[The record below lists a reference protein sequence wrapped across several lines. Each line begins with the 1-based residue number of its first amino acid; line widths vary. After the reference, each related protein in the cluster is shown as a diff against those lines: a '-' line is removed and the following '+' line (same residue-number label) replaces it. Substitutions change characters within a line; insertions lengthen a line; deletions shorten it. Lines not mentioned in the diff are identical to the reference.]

1 MNPQKRFRETTYR
14 KRLRVENFT
23 NTIEI
28 SVKNLHSKKIR
39 LSLFTNNYLTTKP
52 MRRKVTLKQIAKE
65 LDVSIST
72 VSKSLRDSPEI
83 SEDTRLK
90 VQAFA
95 KLYNYKPNLIAL
107 SLKNKKTKT
116 IGIIIPEIVHHF
128 FATVI
133 SGIEHVANENGY
145 NVIVT
150 LSDESFDK
158 EVINMEMLAN
168 GSIDGFIMS
177 LSKETQHKK
186 DFHHITEVI
195 NQGMPVVMFDRVTN
209 DILCDKVII
218 DDNLAAYEAV
228 QSLIDNGFKKIALIT
243 TVDYVSVGKLRTDGY
258 IKALKTNNIEINPE
272 LIIKIEDIDNCEFQI
287 EELVS
292 NKELDAIFAVN
303 ELFAVTA
310 IKAAKKTNMK
320 VPEDISI
327 IGFTDGIISK
337 YSSPSITT
345 VSQNGIKMGGKAAKM
360 LIDRLEAEQ
369 EDDEHYKTEV
379 IETHLVVRESTPTL

>member
-1 MNPQKRFRETTYR
+1 MK
-14 KRLRVENFT
+14 
-23 NTIEI
+23 
-28 SVKNLHSKKIR
+28 
-39 LSLFTNNYLTTKP
+39 
-52 MRRKVTLKQIAKE
+52 RKVTLKQIAKE

-72 VSKSLRDSPEI
+72 VSKSLKDSPEI

-95 KLYNYKPNLIAL
+95 KLYNYKPNNIAL

-133 SGIEHVANENGY
+133 SGVENVANEHGY
-145 NVIVT
+145 NVIVC

-177 LSKETQHKK
+177 LSKETQQKK

-209 DILCDKVII
+209 DIHCDKVII
-218 DDNLAAYEAV
+218 DDNLAAFQAV
-228 QSLIDNGFKKIALIT
+228 QTLIDKGMKKIALIT

-258 IKALKTNNIEINPE
+258 LKALKTNDIKIDDQ
-272 LIIKIEDIDNCEFQI
+272 IILKIEDIDNCEGLI
-287 EELVS
+287 ENLI
-292 NKELDAIFAVN
+292 KTQKIDAVFAVN

-310 IKAAKKTNMK
+310 IKSALKMGLKI
-320 VPEDISI
+320 PEDISVV
-327 IGFTDGIISK
+327 GFTDGIISK

-360 LIDRLEAEQ
+360 LIDRLESED
-369 EDDEHYKTEV
+369 EDDEHYRTEI
-379 IETHLVVRESTPTL
+379 IETHLVERESTPTL

>member
-1 MNPQKRFRETTYR
+1 MK
-14 KRLRVENFT
+14 
-23 NTIEI
+23 
-28 SVKNLHSKKIR
+28 
-39 LSLFTNNYLTTKP
+39 
-52 MRRKVTLKQIAKE
+52 RKVTLKQIAKE

-72 VSKSLRDSPEI
+72 VSKSLRDSSEI

-133 SGIEHVANENGY
+133 SGIEHVANERGY
-145 NVIVT
+145 NVIVC

-177 LSKETQHKK
+177 LSKETQQRK
-186 DFHHITEVI
+186 DFHHISEVI

-209 DILCDKVII
+209 DVLCDKVII
-218 DDNLAAYEAV
+218 DDNLAAYQAV
-228 QSLIDNGFKKIALIT
+228 ESLINNGFKKIGLIT
-243 TVDYVSVGKLRTDGY
+243 TVDYVSVGKLRTEGY
-258 IKALKTNNIEINPE
+258 VKALLSNGIPINTDF
-272 LIIKIEDIDNCEFQI
+272 IVKIEDIDNCSNQI
-287 EELVS
+287 EELLTK
-292 NKELDAIFAVN
+292 NDLDSVFAVN

-310 IKAAKKTNMK
+310 IKTAKRLQMK
-320 VPEDISI
+320 VPEDVAI
-327 IGFTDGIISK
+327 IGFTDGIISN

-345 VSQNGIKMGGKAAKM
+345 VSQNGIKMGNKAAQM
-360 LIDRLEAEQ
+360 LIERLESEDEENEQ
-369 EDDEHYKTEV
+369 YITEV
-379 IETHLVVRESTPTL
+379 IETHLVQRESTPTLK

>member
-1 MNPQKRFRETTYR
+1 MK
-14 KRLRVENFT
+14 
-23 NTIEI
+23 
-28 SVKNLHSKKIR
+28 
-39 LSLFTNNYLTTKP
+39 
-52 MRRKVTLKQIAKE
+52 RKVTLKQIAKE

-83 SEDTRLK
+83 SEDTRQK

-107 SLKNKKTKT
+107 SLKNRKTKT

-177 LSKETQHKK
+177 LSKETQFRK
-186 DFHHITEVI
+186 DFHHISEVI

-218 DDNLAAYEAV
+218 DDNLAAFEAV
-228 QSLIDNGFKKIALIT
+228 QSLINNGFKNIALIS

-258 IKALKTNNIEINPE
+258 LKALKNNNIEVDSN
-272 LIIKIEDIDNCEFQI
+272 LILKIEDIENCTKQIQELIRDNKI
-287 EELVS
+287 
-292 NKELDAIFAVN
+292 DAIFAVN

-310 IKAAKKTNMK
+310 IKEAKIQGIN
-320 VPEDISI
+320 VPDQMAV

-337 YSSPSITT
+337 YSSPSIST
-345 VSQNGIKMGGKAAKM
+345 VGQDGIKMGGKAAQM
-360 LIDRLEAEQ
+360 LIDRLETEL
-369 EDDEHYKTEV
+369 EEEEHYKTEV
-379 IETHLVVRESTPTL
+379 IQTHLVLRESTPTLS

>member
-1 MNPQKRFRETTYR
+1 MK
-14 KRLRVENFT
+14 
-23 NTIEI
+23 
-28 SVKNLHSKKIR
+28 
-39 LSLFTNNYLTTKP
+39 
-52 MRRKVTLKQIAKE
+52 RKVTLKQIAKE

-72 VSKSLRDSPEI
+72 VSKSLRDSSEI

-133 SGIEHVANENGY
+133 SGIEHVANERGY
-145 NVIVT
+145 NVIVC

-177 LSKETQHKK
+177 LSKETQQRK
-186 DFHHITEVI
+186 DFHHISEVI

-209 DILCDKVII
+209 DVLCDKVII
-218 DDNLAAYEAV
+218 DDSLAAYQAV
-228 QSLIDNGFKKIALIT
+228 ESLINNGMKKIGLIT
-243 TVDYVSVGKLRTDGY
+243 TVDYVSVGKLRTEGY
-258 IKALKTNNIEINPE
+258 IKALLSNGIPINNDMIV
-272 LIIKIEDIDNCEFQI
+272 KIEDIDNCSTQI
-287 EELVS
+287 EELLT
-292 NKELDAIFAVN
+292 NNDLDSIFAVN

-310 IKAAKKTNMK
+310 IKTAKRLQMN
-320 VPEDISI
+320 VPEDVAI
-327 IGFTDGIISK
+327 IGFTDGIISN

-345 VSQNGIKMGGKAAKM
+345 VSQNGIKMGNKAAQM
-360 LIDRLEAEQ
+360 IIERLESEDEENEQ
-369 EDDEHYKTEV
+369 YITEV
-379 IETHLVVRESTPTL
+379 IETHLVQRESTPILK

>member
-1 MNPQKRFRETTYR
+1 M
-14 KRLRVENFT
+14 
-23 NTIEI
+23 
-28 SVKNLHSKKIR
+28 KK
-39 LSLFTNNYLTTKP
+39 
-52 MRRKVTLKQIAKE
+52 KVTLKQIAKE

-95 KLYNYKPNLIAL
+95 KLYNYRPNLIAL
-107 SLKNKKTKT
+107 SLKNRKTKT

-133 SGIEHVANENGY
+133 SGIEHVANEKGY

-158 EVINMEMLAN
+158 EVINMDMLAN

-177 LSKETQHKK
+177 LSKETQYRR

-218 DDNLAAYEAV
+218 DDNLAAFEAV
-228 QSLIDNGFKKIALIT
+228 QKLIDANFKNIALIT

-258 IKALKTNNIEINPE
+258 IKALKTNHIAIDPE
-272 LIIKIEDIDNCEFQI
+272 LILKIEDIDNCTEQI
-287 EELVS
+287 EELIKN
-292 NKELDAIFAVN
+292 NKIDAIFAVN

-310 IKAAKKTNMK
+310 IKAAKKQNLS
-320 VPEDISI
+320 VPEDIAV

-337 YSSPSITT
+337 YSSPTITT
-345 VSQNGIKMGGKAAKM
+345 VGQNGIEMGQKAARM
-360 LIDRLEAEQ
+360 LIDRLETEL
-369 EDDEHYKTEV
+369 EEEEHYKTEV
-379 IETHLVVRESTPTL
+379 IETHLVIRESTPTL